1 MKRRTLLATL
11 FLTATAWL
19 TAVMPAKA
27 CTEPEPTY
35 NYYIFR
41 AIPAFDIN
49 TYSHAIDDELKA
61 EWSKYAHFAMTDYD
75 MEQMTELSVANI
87 DTIQTPVLCYARVKR
102 DSAMLEYLRFLARYL
117 DLTREGSNGNAWDYE
132 SEAEL
137 DNEMGGYAELLKEV
151 RSVHSDRL
159 ADRYLLLEMRI
170 LFHMGDYVACER
182 LWKERGIEHPTSVFD
197 RMTYGLYA
205 GSLFRQNR
213 RSEAAVVYT
222 RLGDYRSARM
232 CLNSTSNMACIR
244 ATVATDP
251 NAVVLPVMLE
261 EFINSIQETH
271 DFLRFNDYEGNGDVS
286 RIEGGI
292 YGRSFYNYLT
302 LPDSYTRYSG
312 DFRQYAVLNRLMSES
327 ARNHFNNLS
336 LYGVFSKD
344 INAFLE
350 LSATVLQQPQL
361 KDAALWASARAYIY
375 YMCGDLDNAWAAIRD
390 VRTMTASTQTVA
402 DNARIIR
409 LLIATTFVDDARME
423 QEIGGDLKWL
433 VERYRTTF
441 AAAREAERKYFKKY
455 ESDDNA
461 VYGDDDDADY
471 EAYNVA
477 SSESGVLK
485 TILTRLLV
493 HGFGSHYDNVHNLN
507 LEQLCYYLTNDFEA
521 QYYENGPF
529 CFYQLGDGG
538 VFFTTFSSLS
548 YAEQCAFYHFLFE
561 PSGESTLLQ
570 QYLRSLV
577 EPVRADFQDFIGT
590 RCINDGQ
597 WEEAQKWLE
606 PLSFDYLSQQHIAP
620 YTLLRNYTTE
630 MWFKHVA
637 DKTEE
642 LQGSRVT
649 RNVKLDFCRDVLR
662 ARRELTKLTGEARYK
677 KAYELA
683 TMLFQ
688 ASFRGDCWWLTR
700 YINFS
705 EFMYEESPMRPE
717 PLTAFDYIGE
727 ANKLL
732 GEALAT
738 KDSQLKSR
746 VLMARFFLAGRV
758 PVKSADFDRDGNH
771 YAGIDRKAPSWKAF
785 LELNDFMSKHSDVDA
800 RISHC
805 DVVAHC
811 RQQLRSK
818 K

>member
-1 MKRRTLLATL
+1 MKRRTLFATL
-11 FLTATAWL
+11 FLSATAWL
-19 TAVMPAKA
+19 TAAMPAGA
-27 CTEPEPTY
+27 CAEPEPTY

-41 AIPAFDIN
+41 VTPAADIN
-49 TYSHAIDDELKA
+49 TYSRAIDDELAA
-61 EWSKYAHFAMTDYD
+61 EWSRYAHCEVTRRD
-75 MEQMTELSVANI
+75 MQQLSELSLENF
-87 DTIQTPVLCYARVKR
+87 DTMQNPVLNYARSVK
-102 DSAMLEYLRFLARYL
+102 DSDMLEYLRFLARYL
-117 DLTREGSNGNAWDYE
+117 DLTRDGSDGDVWDYE

-137 DNEMGGYAELLKEV
+137 DNEMGGYTELLKEV
-151 RSVHSDRL
+151 RRVRSGRL
-159 ADRYLLLEMRI
+159 KARYRLLEMRI
-170 LFHMGDYVACER
+170 LFHMDDYTACCNVWENT
-182 LWKERGIEHPTSVFD
+182 GIDYPQNVFD
-197 RMTYGLYA
+197 RMACGLYA

-213 RSEAAVVYT
+213 RSEAAGIYA
-222 RLGDYRSARM
+222 RLGDTRSARM
-232 CLNSTSNMACIR
+232 CLNSISGMDCLR
-244 ATVATDP
+244 ATVGVDP
-251 NAVVLPVMLE
+251 NAEALPVMIE
-261 EFINSIQETH
+261 DFISSIQETH
-271 DFLRFNDYEGNGDVS
+271 DWLRFNDYEGSGEVA
-286 RIEGGI
+286 RIDGGI
-292 YGRSFYNYLT
+292 LGRSFYDYLT
-302 LPDSYTRYSG
+302 LPNSYARYTD
-312 DFRQYAVLNRLMSES
+312 DFRQYAMLDRLMSER
-327 ARNHFNNLS
+327 ARDHFGNLS
-336 LYGVFSKD
+336 VYGVFNRD
-344 INAFLE
+344 IDDFLK
-350 LSATVLQQPQL
+350 LSETVLQLPQL

-390 VRTMTASTQTVA
+390 VRSMTASTQTVA

-507 LEQLCYYLTNDFEA
+507 LEQLCYYLTNDLEA

-548 YAEQCAFYHFLFE
+548 YAEQCAFYRFLFE
-561 PSGESTLLQ
+561 PSGESTPLQ

-606 PLSFDYLSQQHIAP
+606 PLSLDYLSHQHIAP

-811 RQQLRSK
+811 RQPLRSK

>member
-19 TAVMPAKA
+19 TAVMPTKA

-87 DTIQTPVLCYARVKR
+87 ETIQTPVLCYARVKR
-102 DSAMLEYLRFLARYL
+102 DNAMLEYLRFLARYL

-244 ATVATDP
+244 ATMATDP

-390 VRTMTASTQTVA
+390 VRTMTASTQAVA

-409 LLIATTFVDDARME
+409 LLIATTFTDNARME
-423 QEIGGDLKWL
+423 QEVGGELQWL
-433 VERYRTTF
+433 VEKYKASSAVEIEIRHKYF
-441 AAAREAERKYFKKY
+441 DDSNDADGDGVSDEWHEAFAERG
-455 ESDDNA
+455 A
-461 VYGDDDDADY
+461 
-471 EAYNVA
+471 
-477 SSESGVLK
+477 LK

-493 HGFGSHYDNVHNLN
+493 HGFGGHYDNVHNLN
-507 LEQLCYYLTNDFEA
+507 LEQLCYYLTGVIESH
-521 QYYENGPF
+521 YWEEKPF
-529 CFYQLGDGG
+529 CFYQSGNGG
-538 VFFTTFSSLS
+538 VFFTTFSTLS
-548 YAEQCAFYHFLFE
+548 YAEQCDFYRFLFE
-561 PSGESTLLQ
+561 PSGESTPLQ

-577 EPVRADFQDFIGT
+577 VPVCADFQDFIGT

-606 PLSFDYLSQQHIAP
+606 PLSLDYLSHQHIAP

-630 MWFKHVA
+630 MWFKHVP
-637 DKTEE
+637 DKTGE

-649 RNVKLDFCRDVLR
+649 RNAKLDFCRDVLR
-662 ARRELTKLTGEARYK
+662 VRRELTKLTGEARYK

-683 TMLFQ
+683 TMLYQ

-700 YINFS
+700 YINFND
-705 EFMYEESPMRPE
+705 FIYEEQPMRPE

-727 ANKLL
+727 TNKLL

-746 VLMARFFLAGRV
+746 VLMARFLVAGGAPIKRN
-758 PVKSADFDRDGNH
+758 PFEN
-771 YAGIDRKAPSWKAF
+771 YATQLKTLDRKAPGWNAF
-785 LELNDFMSKHSDVDA
+785 LELDAFLNKHSNVDA

-805 DVVAHC
+805 DVLKRC
-811 RQQLRSK
+811 RQQLRRNK
-818 K
+818 